1 MLKERAIFRNSNG
14 VDQLWRDVVE
24 ANHAP
29 LRTFTTGDR
38 TDEFRFQLGFVE
50 MRAVQLVRQIGNR
63 FPPTSKIDT
72 ELCEPHAVDDRIRTR
87 IDLDS
92 LAGDAVAAA
101 STVCLLIT
109 LNIAGSLQITN
120 QIVLSNV
127 LTGADGLGGR
137 VNTCRAREDLA
148 AEQVVNAR
156 GKDDP
161 VVDQNRNCG

>member
-1 MLKERAIFRNSNG
+1 
-14 VDQLWRDVVE
+14 
-24 ANHAP
+24 
-29 LRTFTTGDR
+29 
-38 TDEFRFQLGFVE
+38 
-50 MRAVQLVRQIGNR
+50 
-63 FPPTSKIDT
+63 PTSKIDT
-72 ELCEPHAVDDRIRTR
+72 ELCEPHAVDDRIRAR

-161 VVDQNRNCG
+161 VVDQNRNGGDCDQQYRDNKIGFQQEPNEPAEEPNPGFMVTHHPRRRHTCASSDAGNMIIRWTPNCH